1 MVDLAKIHGAAIT
14 NSKVAIRACFD
25 DDAHGDP
32 KEAAKILSLFEEI
45 YTKNKKT
52 GTLLLIAGIPGLLVF
67 FFGVIF
73 IGMGIGMRK
82 KADRQLQ
89 EVAQI
94 YQTWLV
100 ENKK

>member
-1 MVDLAKIHGAAIT
+1 MVNLAKIHGAVAT
-14 NSKVAIRACFD
+14 NSKIAIRACFD

-52 GTLLLIAGIPGLLVF
+52 GTLLLIVGIPLLLVF
-67 FFGVIF
+67 FGLLLMV
-73 IGMGIGMRK
+73 MGFVMRK
-82 KADRQLQ
+82 KADRHLQ

-94 YQTWLV
+94 YHLWLA